1 MINNT
6 PRHNDIVQFRY
17 IMPSSLPIQPIPYTD
32 ATTLLNVG
40 FVTIPIKHPP
50 IVTQHNIDIRA
61 EDIYNQSYE
70 KINTTNQ
77 QDERVQGV
85 QEGVQGVQGVQKEK
99 LEMTQLQ
106 KCNEYINVLKNMLN
120 EARKQHQS
128 LNQ

>member
-17 IMPSSLPIQPIPYTD
+17 IVPSSLPIQPIPYTD

-77 QDERVQGV
+77 QDERVQ
-85 QEGVQGVQGVQKEK
+85 KEK